1 MIYINRFFKS
11 LFFLF
16 LFSLVSNIFVA
27 AQAHDNDFSA
37 EHQEADAIET
47 SYDIGIEIEQNVDT
61 VLLDFLSQWLG
72 VAYKYG
78 GASKSGT
85 DCSGF
90 VNNCYTFVYNRKL
103 PRRSIDIFQKTQ
115 ILPKDEL
122 TSGDLVFFKTLG
134 SKVVN
139 HVGVYLWNG
148 YFAHASSK
156 RGVVISQL
164 GEGYYQKTYAG
175 GGYYRPDL

>member
-1 MIYINRFFKS
+1 MSSTQLVFAQVQEGD
-11 LFFLF
+11 
-16 LFSLVSNIFVA
+16 FSL
-27 AQAHDNDFSA
+27 
-37 EHQEADAIET
+37 EHYEADANEQ

-61 VLLDFLSQWLG
+61 VLLRFISQWLG

-78 GASKSGT
+78 GASKAGT

-90 VNNCYTFVYNRKL
+90 VNNCYNIVYNRKL

-115 ILPKDEL
+115 IVPKDEL

-134 SKVVN
+134 SSVVN

-156 RGVVISQL
+156 RGVVISKL
-164 GEGYYQKTYAG
+164 DEGYYQKTYAG
-175 GGYYRPDL
+175 GGYFRPDL

>member
-1 MIYINRFFKS
+1 MRHYYKKS
-11 LFFLF
+11 FIFLLFISIGFNIVF
-16 LFSLVSNIFVA
+16 AQNNNDESFSS
-27 AQAHDNDFSA
+27 
-37 EHQEADAIET
+37 EHLEQDAKEK

-61 VLLDFLSQWLG
+61 SLLVFLSNWLG
-72 VAYKYG
+72 VVYRYG
-78 GASKSGT
+78 GSSTNGT

-90 VNNCYTFVYNRKL
+90 VNNCYNIVYHRKL

-115 ILPKDEL
+115 IVDKLEL

-134 SKVVN
+134 SSVVN

-156 RGVVISQL
+156 RGVVISKL
-164 GEGYYQKTYAG
+164 DEGYYQKTFVG
-175 GGYYRPDL
+175 GGYFRPDL